1 MQFAIAALDHI
12 VLKTADLD
20 RSLVFYTQIL
30 GCELVRKLDK
40 PVLYQLRAGD
50 SLIDLRQVSTAPSDA
65 NVDHFCLRIHPFN
78 QDALLAYLQSKGV
91 PCGEVAERYGATGF
105 GPSVYIEDPDGN
117 CIELKG
123 A

>member
-1 MQFAIAALDHI
+1 MPFAIVALDHI

-20 RSLVFYTQIL
+20 RSVAFYTQIL
-30 GCELVRKLDK
+30 GCELVRKLEQ

-65 NVDHFCLRIHPFN
+65 NVDHFCLRIQPFN
-78 QDALLAYLQSKGV
+78 KDALLAYLRSKGV
-91 PCGEVAERYGATGF
+91 ACGEVAERYGATGF